1 MEVEKLLSGFFSNDV
16 KNLEI
21 PEYQCE
27 DNLHKRLPSYQ
38 ALQAILSIS
47 IWVTQASMSFSF
59 FQNVFLAFTFHMT
72 INILYWRKSKYWLL
86 KKLLKAS
93 VIQS

>member
-16 KNLEI
+16 KKLEI

-47 IWVTQASMSFSF
+47 I
-59 FQNVFLAFTFHMT
+59 
-72 INILYWRKSKYWLL
+72 
-86 KKLLKAS
+86 
-93 VIQS
+93 